1 MTTLAEARRPKDRSD
16 FVNRLSRSWVDGLMS
31 TITGATYV
39 FLLAPIV
46 VVIVFSF
53 SQSAS
58 GYTWTGFTLNWY
70 RELVESDQLLHAL
83 RVSLTVGF
91 SAATGSV
98 ALGLMAAFAMARRR
112 FVGKKAF
119 TGMVLMPL
127 IVPELVLA
135 TSLLILLTRG
145 ETQLGYSS
153 LILGHVIIT
162 LPYAALIQFAG
173 VARLSP
179 EVEEAAADLGAHPRS
194 VMLLVVIPQV
204 APAMLTAFVFAFL
217 ISFDDIVMSTFL
229 SGVGSTTMPV
239 HVYSMLKLG
248 VSPVV
253 NALGTV
259 LVAITLVLM
268 VSTGV
273 RQATIQLR

>member
-1 MTTLAEARRPKDRSD
+1 M
-16 FVNRLSRSWVDGLMS
+16 NRLSRSWVDGVMS
-31 TITGATYV
+31 TITAATYV

-46 VVIVFSF
+46 VVIIFSF

-58 GYTWTGFTLNWY
+58 GYKWTGFTMQWY
-70 RELVESDQLLHAL
+70 RELLENDQLLHAL
-83 RVSLTVGF
+83 RISLTVGA
-91 SAATGSV
+91 SAATISV
-98 ALGLMAAFAMARRR
+98 VLGLMAAFAMARRR
-112 FVGKKAF
+112 FIGKRAF

-135 TSLLILLTRG
+135 TSLLILLSRG
-145 ETQLGYSS
+145 QMQLGYFS

-179 EVEEAAADLGAHPRS
+179 DVEEAAADLGAQPRS
-194 VMLLVVIPQV
+194 VILLVVVPQV

-239 HVYSMLKLG
+239 HIYSMLKLG

-259 LVAITLVLM
+259 LVAITLALTVF
-268 VSTGV
+268 TGV
-273 RQATIQLR
+273 RQATIQLH